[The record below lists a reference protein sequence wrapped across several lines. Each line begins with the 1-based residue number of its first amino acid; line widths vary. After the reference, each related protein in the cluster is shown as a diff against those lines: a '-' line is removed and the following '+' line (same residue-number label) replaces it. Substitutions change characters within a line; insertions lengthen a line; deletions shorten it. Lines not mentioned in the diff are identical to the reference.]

1 MTLHILFESP
11 FAGHCLDEC
20 GRVAQTDDALLLAG
34 NGVYAL
40 AGTQAAVLAALRAAG
55 VEVFALAEDCA
66 ARGIDVHA
74 TDDATT
80 LDYAGFVDLALAHE
94 RSVSWF

>member
-20 GRVAQTDDALLLAG
+20 RRVAQAGDALLLVG
-34 NGVYAL
+34 DGVYAL
-40 AGTQAAVLAALRAAG
+40 AGTQAAALAALRAAG
-55 VEVFALAEDCA
+55 VEVFALGEDCA
-66 ARGIDVHA
+66 ARGIDAHA
-74 TDDATT
+74 TDSVTA
-80 LDYAGFVDLALAHE
+80 LDYAGFIDLALAHE